1 MENKLSFRDKENI
14 CLMEFERSGSVYH
27 LCTPENH
34 PVIFTREKDFAAAMS
49 LLAIAFAKYPG
60 LKVYAFEIMS
70 NHIHILVGG
79 EESLCLEAF
88 ALFKKFLKRY
98 LSGEGRPGGLPDF
111 EARPHRVKDLENMR
125 NVIAYINRNAYVA
138 MPDHTPYSYPW
149 GTGRFYF
156 NPEAVLRHE
165 KEQKPSTVAFRRHV
179 THSRHGEPLKNLT
192 LVDGCITPI
201 CFCDFSQ
208 GERFFRDARHYFTK
222 ITRSIEYSKAIAD
235 EIGESIYYTDDELYL
250 AMVALAKST
259 YDSAKP
265 SLLPAKQKLELAKTL
280 HYEYNAG
287 NKQISRMLGLDISTV
302 DSLFLKH

>member
-1 MENKLSFRDKENI
+1 MENKISYRDKENI
-14 CLMEFERSGSVYH
+14 CLLEFERAGSVYH

-34 PVIFTREKDFAAAMS
+34 ALIFTREKDFATAMS
-49 LLAIAFAKYPG
+49 LLAIAFAKYSC

-70 NHIHILVGG
+70 NHIHVLVGG
-79 EESLCLEAF
+79 EECLCLEAF
-88 ALFKKFLKRY
+88 ALFRRFLKRY
-98 LSGEGRPGGLPDF
+98 LSSEGRSGGLPCF
-111 EARPHRVKDLENMR
+111 EPKLHKVKDLENMR

-138 MPDHTPYSYPW
+138 IPDHTPYSYLW

-156 NPEAVLRHE
+156 NPEIVLRH
-165 KEQKPSTVAFRRHV
+165 KTEQKLSTVVFRRHI
-179 THSRHGEPLKNLT
+179 THSREGETLKNLA
-192 LVDGCITPI
+192 LVDGYITPI

-222 ITRSIEYSKAIAD
+222 ISRSVESSKAIAD

-250 AMVALAKST
+250 AMLALAKSR
-259 YDSAKP
+259 YGAAKP
-265 SLLPAKQKLELAKTL
+265 SLMPAKQKIELARAL

-302 DSLFLKH
+302 DSLFLKL